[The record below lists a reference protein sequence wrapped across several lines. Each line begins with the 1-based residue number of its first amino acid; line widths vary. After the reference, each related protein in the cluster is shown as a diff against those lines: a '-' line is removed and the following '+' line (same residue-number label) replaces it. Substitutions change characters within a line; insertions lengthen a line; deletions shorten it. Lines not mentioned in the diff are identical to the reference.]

1 MPRPYKIGLDYF
13 PLDTDFFMNKKT
25 KSLRRAHD
33 SIGVLAELNLMCR
46 VYRNGYYYKFDDL
59 NELSMDIAEEIASNQ
74 LRKVA
79 AGVTETINYL
89 VERGIL
95 DEELFKRGII
105 SGVAL
110 QEQYV
115 ISAYKAKRKIEMD
128 VHCLVDVNDVISKNK
143 VNSEET
149 QVNSEETQVNSEE
162 GTQIKVNKSNSK
174 KNKTSSFNTTTTT
187 LREAIPSDEEILEYF
202 QKKIR
207 WDLDKGATEAFKF
220 KAYNAQ
226 RNWDCLPNW
235 QATADLWCMRMGE
248 KIQ

>member
-13 PLDTDFFMNKKT
+13 PLDTDFFTNKKT

-33 SIGVLAELNLMCR
+33 SIGVLSYINLMCR

-59 NELSMDIAEEIASNQ
+59 EELSMDIAEEIASNQ

-79 AGVTETINYL
+79 ASVTETINYL
-89 VERGIL
+89 VGRGIL
-95 DEELFKRGII
+95 DEGLFKQGII

-115 ISAYKAKRKIEMD
+115 ISTYKAKRNIKMD
-128 VHCLVDVNDVISKNK
+128 VHCLVDVNEVVAKNK

-149 QVNSEETQVNSEE
+149 QVNSEN
-162 GTQIKVNKSNSK
+162 GTQSKSKVNNSK
-174 KNKTSSFNTTTTT
+174 IKENCFTTTTT
-187 LREAIPSDEEILEYF
+187 TARARDDVPSDQEILEYF
-202 QKKIR
+202 VSRKF
-207 WDLDKGATEAFKF
+207 DDPETEAYKF
-220 KAYNAQ
+220 KVYNES

-235 QATADLWCMRMGE
+235 KGAANLWRIRMDQH
-248 KIQ
+248 KNQ

>member
-13 PLDTDFFMNKKT
+13 PLDTDFFTNKKT

-33 SIGVLAELNLMCR
+33 SIGVLSYINLMCR

-59 NELSMDIAEEIASNQ
+59 EELSMDIAEEIASNQ

-79 AGVTETINYL
+79 ASVTETINYL
-89 VERGIL
+89 VGRGIL
-95 DEELFKRGII
+95 DEGLFKQGII

-115 ISAYKAKRKIEMD
+115 ISTYKAKRNIKMD
-128 VHCLVDVNDVISKNK
+128 VHCLVDVNEVVSKNK

-149 QVNSEETQVNSEE
+149 QVNSEN
-162 GTQIKVNKSNSK
+162 GTQSKSKVNNSK
-174 KNKTSSFNTTTTT
+174 IKENCFTTTTT
-187 LREAIPSDEEILEYF
+187 TARARDDVPSDQEILEYF
-202 QKKIR
+202 VSRKF
-207 WDLDKGATEAFKF
+207 DDPETEAYKF
-220 KAYNAQ
+220 KVYNES

-235 QATADLWCMRMGE
+235 KGAANLWRIRMDQH
-248 KIQ
+248 KNQ

>member
-13 PLDTDFFMNKKT
+13 PLDTDFFTNKKT

-33 SIGVLAELNLMCR
+33 SIGVLSYINLMCR

-59 NELSMDIAEEIASNQ
+59 EELSMDIAEEIASNQ

-79 AGVTETINYL
+79 ASVTETINYL
-89 VERGIL
+89 VGRGIL
-95 DEELFKRGII
+95 DEGLFKQGII

-115 ISAYKAKRKIEMD
+115 ISTYKAKRNIKMD
-128 VHCLVDVNDVISKNK
+128 VHCLVDVNEVIAKNK

-149 QVNSEETQVNSEE
+149 QVNSEN
-162 GTQIKVNKSNSK
+162 GTQSKSKVNNSK
-174 KNKTSSFNTTTTT
+174 IKENCFTTTTT
-187 LREAIPSDEEILEYF
+187 TARARDDVPSDQEILEYF
-202 QKKIR
+202 VSRKF
-207 WDLDKGATEAFKF
+207 DDPETEAYKF
-220 KAYNAQ
+220 KVYNES

-235 QATADLWCMRMGE
+235 KGAANLWRIRMDQH
-248 KIQ
+248 KNQ